1 MQRNRAL
8 GHSRVN
14 SGQYAKSFSPVPAP
28 ASLKR
33 EKSPI
38 SKHSKAKKR
47 PLKEIIE
54 ENERLE
60 QVNKRLRSVLFI
72 QTFPYVKSQY
82 ETKLDQVELLAYL
95 LEEVAEGDTDPLPEF
110 HTFTEPLAV
119 PESGPRRRNKA
130 LKESIKRLEGL
141 LLGLR
146 QELNRTGQV
155 FDRLR
160 GTLGYIAMQR
170 FGAYVWPKF
179 HPKSVSFSALLGI
192 YEEVGY
198 APRGLPSSQRRQ
210 IKRTPAKEHEA
221 GEICC
226 ICCEDFTYG
235 CSTSRLDCG
244 HFFHPKCIQEWV
256 RRNAVCPLC
265 ITAIRV

>member
-8 GHSRVN
+8 GHSRV
-14 SGQYAKSFSPVPAP
+14 KSAHYPKSCSPGPVPA
-28 ASLKR
+28 SLR
-33 EKSPI
+33 SGKSPI
-38 SKHSKAKKR
+38 PKHAKAKKR
-47 PLKEIIE
+47 PLKEIID
-54 ENERLE
+54 ENEHLE
-60 QVNKRLRSVLFI
+60 EVNKRLRSVRFI
-72 QTFPYVKSQY
+72 QTFPYVKAQY
-82 ETKLDQVELLAYL
+82 EAKLDQVELLAYL
-95 LEEVAEGDTDPLPEF
+95 LEEVAEADPLPEF
-110 HTFTEPLAV
+110 HTFTEPSAV

-130 LKESIKRLEGL
+130 LKDNVKRLEGL

-146 QELNRTGQV
+146 QELNRAGQV

-198 APRGLPSSQRRQ
+198 ALRGLPASQRRRIQ
-210 IKRTPAKEHEA
+210 RTPAEEKEA

-235 CSTSRLDCG
+235 CSTSRLECG
-244 HFFHPKCIQEWV
+244 HLFHPKCIKEWV